1 MAAMRARQVGGAL
14 RRAKRVYVFV
24 RYSADDGVFIEVPKT
39 CARLIVN
46 EVRGTDVTV
55 DADERADG
63 LYIG

>member
-1 MAAMRARQVGGAL
+1 
-14 RRAKRVYVFV
+14 VYVFV